1 MENRAHA
8 LAAGLFTLLLGA
20 ALGAVAFW
28 FSKDDLKLIPY
39 AMTTS
44 NPVTGLKLEAP
55 VRYRGVDVGKVDEIA
70 IDAANGGRVRIRI
83 GVREGTPITRSTY
96 AQLGYQGITGLA
108 YVLLGDDGKS
118 QEPLRSGPAEVALIR
133 MKPSL
138 MDDGEGLFTSFAEIA
153 DKVNRLLDD
162 ENQGRVRRTLAG
174 LEEATQRASTVAKK
188 LEPSLAAMPGLITD
202 AKSTAAEA
210 KSMAAEAKSMAAD
223 ARASLRKADQLIG
236 SVNGL
241 ALKLDERVDTLTHAV
256 ASIEE
261 VGVTARAVGEDTLP
275 RMNVLLDDLSKET
288 LGRVI
293 NTVGEHPQSL
303 IFGTP
308 PGIPGPGEP
317 GFAARR

>member
-20 ALGAVAFW
+20 ALGAVALW

-202 AKSTAAEA
+202 AQSA
-210 KSMAAEAKSMAAD
+210 AAEAKSMAAD
-223 ARASLRKADQLIG
+223 ARASLTKADQLIG

-256 ASIEE
+256 AE
-261 VGVTARAVGEDTLP
+261 VGVTARAMGEDTMP

-288 LGRVI
+288 RALGRVI

-317 GFAARR
+317 GFAVRR